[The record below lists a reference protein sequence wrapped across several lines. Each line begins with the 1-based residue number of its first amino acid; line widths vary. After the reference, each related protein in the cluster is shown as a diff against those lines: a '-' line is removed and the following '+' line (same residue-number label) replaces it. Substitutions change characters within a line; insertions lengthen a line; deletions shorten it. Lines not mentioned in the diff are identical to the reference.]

1 MKRRKKRENDKNTTE
16 RDAEKNEDDTANQKP
31 MHEHIYSTISHIYSS
46 IRSNAVVSS
55 IRKKR
60 SLPKHPLDRL
70 RGKTKKPYLSTS
82 ESAESRESGLYDSI
96 RSHLGTKR
104 VKEMNVESVDDLP
117 MTNVDKLVLT
127 RLDSCEPDNYI
138 YPNSNISK
146 PPVESQTSTESSKYI
161 HPIMTK
167 GSPRIR
173 RAVIEENVDQNNF
186 SLTKNNSP
194 DPEETLKS
202 ICECGH
208 LQRSESNETAYTR
221 MDKKG
226 YDPKLENSQIDSYM
240 TGRPKYSDSNQ
251 FNMSNTLPDKFLHKN
266 SKDAKATKSHSVN
279 VTKHDSESVY
289 FNVAGNLTV
298 PKSPVYAKPSGEYMS
313 VISSHKDE
321 LPNKVVN
328 VNGGNCITNSLPQ
341 SIIPKSEIETSEKII
356 NVSSDD
362 ITRSPK
368 AGGDQ
373 GYFSMSAEMLPKLEL
388 SVQPSG
394 EYIPMSYSTKHQ
406 DANNVDNNKAHLN
419 LSSYNNKVL
428 NNGDESYE
436 YQTMSNQNTDSATSV
451 VEPRNLLEDGKE
463 VLKSAI
469 CIQPSGDYI
478 PMGLSNKDDS
488 SNLATTPDIR
498 ERDSG
503 YEEPIK
509 MKSSCDK
516 NNKKLNSECLDNAS
530 TDHPKELFNMANIDL
545 GTLSCVNTSPKH
557 DKKGNEKAKL
567 KRYVRTIEN
576 DLTTTSKPQ
585 SELSKQK
592 AFEKEAI
599 PPLPVQKRYVRDTNS
614 PF

>member
-1 MKRRKKRENDKNTTE
+1 MRRRKKQKREKSTAE
-16 RDAEKNEDDTANQKP
+16 RDAEKNEEDTANQKP
-31 MHEHIYSTISHIYSS
+31 MHEHIYSTISHIYAS

-70 RGKTKKPYLSTS
+70 RGKTKKPYLSTN
-82 ESAESRESGLYDSI
+82 ETAESRESGLYDSI
-96 RSHLGTKR
+96 RSHLETKR

-127 RLDSCEPDNYI
+127 RLDSCESDNYI
-138 YPNSNISK
+138 HPNSNISK
-146 PPVESQTSTESSKYI
+146 SPVASQTSTESSKYI
-161 HPIMTK
+161 HPIMTRD
-167 GSPRIR
+167 SPSVRG
-173 RAVIEENVDQNNF
+173 AVIKENVEQNSF
-186 SLTKNNSP
+186 SLTHNSLN
-194 DPEETLKS
+194 PEETLKS
-202 ICECGH
+202 ICECGL
-208 LQRSESNETAYTR
+208 LQRSESNENAYTR
-221 MDKKG
+221 MDKRE
-226 YDPKLENSQIDSYM
+226 YDPKLGNSQIDSYM

-251 FNMSNTLPDKFLHKN
+251 FSMSNTLPDKFLHKN
-266 SKDAKATKSHSVN
+266 NKDAKATKSHSVN
-279 VTKHDSESVY
+279 LTKHDSESVY

-298 PKSPVYAKPSGEYMS
+298 PKSPVCAKPSGGYMS

-321 LPNKVVN
+321 LPNKVRN

-356 NVSSDD
+356 NISSDD
-362 ITRSPK
+362 ITKSPK
-368 AGGDQ
+368 ADGDQ

-394 EYIPMSYSTKHQ
+394 EYIHMNYSTKHQ
-406 DANNVDNNKAHLN
+406 DANNLNSTKIHSN
-419 LSSYNNKVL
+419 LSSYNKVL
-428 NNGDESYE
+428 NGEEESHE
-436 YQTMSNQNTDSATSV
+436 NQSMSNQKTDSATSV
-451 VEPRNLLEDGKE
+451 DDLRNLLVDGKD

-478 PMGLSNKDDS
+478 PMDFSNKDDS
-488 SNLATTPDIR
+488 SNLDTTPDIR

-516 NNKKLNSECLDNAS
+516 NSKKLNTECLDNAS

-545 GTLSCVNTSPKH
+545 GTPPCVNTSPKH
-557 DKKGNEKAKL
+557 NKKGNEKAKL

-576 DLTTTSKPQ
+576 DLTSTSKPQ

-599 PPLPVQKRYVRDTNS
+599 PPLPVQKR
-614 PF
+614 